1 MNQVLIALCFLV
13 VSIMLPALSQAQMT
27 RVEVHAFASETL
39 TDEAFLRGDSGRAV
53 TLAGTLRLPLRGD
66 EPLPAVVL
74 LHGSGGMSDHL
85 TGWSD
90 QLNDLGLA
98 TFLVDSFTGRGLDA
112 TLDDQSQLGRLA
124 MIVDA
129 YRALELLAGHPLV
142 DAHSI
147 ALIGF
152 SRGGQATLY
161 AASHRFRRLHG
172 PPGSLEFAAYVAF
185 YPLCN
190 TTYHDDLDV
199 SDRPIRIFHGS
210 ADDFSPVAYCRDYAD
225 RLVAAGK
232 DVMLEAYP
240 GAHHAFDWPLLA
252 EPLVLEQAQAM
263 PTCRLEEHAD
273 GKLYLT
279 DTGRPFDYGATCVR
293 RGFTVAYDEA
303 ASAQSRQAV
312 RTLLS
317 TLTAH

>member
-1 MNQVLIALCFLV
+1 MTIITA
-13 VSIMLPALSQAQMT
+13 SPMPSQAQMM
-27 RVEVHAFASETL
+27 RIEVHAFASETL
-39 TDEAFLRGDSGRAV
+39 MDEAFLRGDNGRAV
-53 TLAGTLRLPLRGD
+53 TLAGALRLPLRGD

-74 LHGSGGMSDHL
+74 LHGSGGISDHL

-112 TLDDQSQLGRLA
+112 TLNDQSQLGRLA

-129 YRALELLAGHPLV
+129 YRALELLAGHPLI
-142 DAHSI
+142 DADRI

-152 SRGGQATLY
+152 SRGGQAALY

-172 PPGSLEFAAYVAF
+172 PPGSLEFSAYVAF

-199 SDRPIRIFHGS
+199 SDRPIWIFHGS

-232 DVMLEAYP
+232 DVVLEEYP

-263 PTCRLEEHAD
+263 PTCRLEERAD
-273 GKLYLT
+273 GKLYLA
-279 DTGRPFDYGATCVR
+279 DTGQPFDYGVSCVG
-293 RGFTVAYDEA
+293 RGFTVAYDAA
-303 ASAQSRQAV
+303 ASAQARQAV

-317 TLTAH
+317 TLAAD